1 MLCVLISRGQ
11 RFNHALCLSMC
22 STECLK
28 QPSSAKPT
36 NAVSGRF
43 CFVVSCAP
51 VTFRHAAERLDA
63 ASSPCDAAVMQSTC
77 CCLLCVFL
85 MKVIMRLWSFHL
97 SHLPYVTEIS
107 VHISWECVQRNDT
120 YWSGIAHV
128 AYIKA
133 PSAESDDQTCKY
145 MFSIFKTWT

>member
-1 MLCVLISRGQ
+1 MSPHHSCHPSLRAQPEKLALIPGDIVLCVLISRGQ

-63 ASSPCDAAVMQSTC
+63 ASSPCDAAVMQSTR

-85 MKVIMRLWSFHL
+85 VKVILHLWSFHL
-97 SHLPYVTEIS
+97 WFLFPESAFSARPAGR
-107 VHISWECVQRNDT
+107 HILIW
-120 YWSGIAHV
+120 YH
-128 AYIKA
+128 
-133 PSAESDDQTCKY
+133 TCCLH
-145 MFSIFKTWT
+145 